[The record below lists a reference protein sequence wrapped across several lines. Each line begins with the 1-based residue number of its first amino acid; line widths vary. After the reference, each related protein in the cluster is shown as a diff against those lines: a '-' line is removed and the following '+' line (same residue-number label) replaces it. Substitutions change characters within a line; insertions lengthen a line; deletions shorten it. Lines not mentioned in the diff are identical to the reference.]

1 VSSVPEQHLP
11 TEVSKRLAEL
21 SDQFFTSDLSV
32 NEFVLIEEAGFHP
45 LGLVM
50 GSSIYHTGFQTR
62 RWTKSMELV
71 KLSTAMYDARE
82 LAMARLEAE
91 AKALGADGVVG
102 VRLEANYHQWGRNA
116 IEFIAV
122 GTAIKSADGV
132 AYHHEDGTP
141 FTSDLSGQEFWMV
154 LKAGYIP
161 RSLVLGN
168 CVFHIGRRSLGTTLR
183 SLWRNIELAHITEG
197 LYQARELAMTRM
209 QDDALGKGADGIV
222 GVTLTEKSH
231 HFGNHVLEFLVLGT
245 SVTKLSNPGVAAD
258 PITTISLER

>member
-1 VSSVPEQHLP
+1 VSMVPEQHLP
-11 TEVSKRLAEL
+11 SGAAKRLAEL
-21 SDQFFTSDLSV
+21 SDNFFTSDLSV
-32 NEFVLIEEAGFHP
+32 NEFILIKESGFHP

-50 GSSIYHTGFQTR
+50 GSSIYHTGFQSR
-62 RWTKSMELV
+62 RLTKSMELT
-71 KLSTAMYDARE
+71 KLSTAMYEARE

-91 AKALGADGVVG
+91 AKTLGADGVVG

-122 GTAIKSADGV
+122 GTAIKSEDGTR
-132 AYHHEDGTP
+132 YHHDDGTP
-141 FTSDLSGQEFWMV
+141 FTSDLSGQEFWTV

-168 CVFHIGRRSLGTTLR
+168 CVFHIGRRSIATTIR
-183 SLWRNIELAHITEG
+183 SLWRNIELTHITEG

-209 QDDALGKGADGIV
+209 QGEALSKSADGIV
-222 GVTLTEKSH
+222 GVSLTEKSH
-231 HFGNHVLEFLVLGT
+231 HFGSHVIEFLVLGT
-245 SVTKLSNPGVAAD
+245 SVTKLTEPTAIPQ

>member
-1 VSSVPEQHLP
+1 MSSAPDQRLP
-11 TEVSKRLAEL
+11 SEASKRLAEL
-21 SDQFFTSDLSV
+21 TDQFFTSDLSV

-50 GSSIYHTGFQTR
+50 GSSIYHTGFQSR

-71 KLSTAMYDARE
+71 KLSTAMYEARE

-91 AKALGADGVVG
+91 AMALGADGVVG

-122 GTAIKSADGV
+122 GTAIRSSDGNT
-132 AYHHEDGTP
+132 YHHDDGTP
-141 FTSDLSGQEFWMV
+141 FTSDLSGQEFWLV
-154 LKAGYIP
+154 LKAGFIP

-183 SLWRNIELAHITEG
+183 SLWRNIELTHITEG

-231 HFGNHVLEFLVLGT
+231 HFGNHVLEFLVIGT
-245 SVTKLSNPGVAAD
+245 SVTKLPNSNVIPD